1 MRLRRSGTRNTL
13 DNFSSIELKPLL
25 PVTSC
30 QLPVVSSRL
39 SVVSGGELRGQLRPF
54 GYRQL
59 PTDYFDLAAGFFD
72 LLLGRLGKLV
82 GMYSDRLGQL
92 ALTEHLHQCVLGS
105 DDANLAQQL
114 GRDLALAQA
123 RQPFQ
128 VHYFVLDPENVGEAA
143 LRQAAVQRH
152 LAALEA
158 AHHARTAT

>member
-59 PTDYFDLAAGFFD
+59 TTDYFDLAAGFFD

-82 GMYSDRLGQL
+82 GMYSDR
-92 ALTEHLHQCVLGS
+92 
-105 DDANLAQQL
+105 
-114 GRDLALAQA
+114 ALAQA
-123 RQPFQ
+123 RQPVQ
-128 VHYFVLDPENVGEAA
+128 VHYFVLDAENVGKATF
-143 LRQAAVQRH
+143 RQAAVQRH

-158 AHHARTAT
+158 AHHARLR